1 MHITVQRKVRHCAR
15 FARKQLATA
24 AMGVACLLMDFT
36 VALLVTSDLY
46 YSLQPAFFV
55 CGSQV
60 LVLKAILKIP
70 KPSPFREATTSVCP
84 QVMSI
89 LHCTCLVCTSRG
101 DLSKDCYRQGNYG
114 NEVRI
119 LQIQGS
125 PHIVWKILMK
135 SGLMSQS
142 NAGATKDALV

>member
-1 MHITVQRKVRHCAR
+1 M
-15 FARKQLATA
+15 ATA
-24 AMGVACLLMDFT
+24 AMGVACWLMDFT
-36 VALLVTSDLY
+36 VSLLETSDLY
-46 YSLQPAFFV
+46 YSLQLAFFSW
-55 CGSQV
+55 GSQV
-60 LVLKAILKIP
+60 LALETYELPLKAILKIP
-70 KPSPFREATTSVCP
+70 KPSPFREATTSLCR

-125 PHIVWKILMK
+125 PHIVRKILMK

-142 NAGATKDALV
+142 NAGATKDTLV

>member
-1 MHITVQRKVRHCAR
+1 M
-15 FARKQLATA
+15 ATA
-24 AMGVACLLMDFT
+24 AMGVVCWLMDFT
-36 VALLVTSDLY
+36 VSLLETSDLY
-46 YSLQPAFFV
+46 YSLQLAFFSW
-55 CGSQV
+55 GSQV
-60 LVLKAILKIP
+60 LVLETYELPLKAILKIP
-70 KPSPFREATTSVCP
+70 KPSPFREATTSLCR

-119 LQIQGS
+119 LQILGS
-125 PHIVWKILMK
+125 PHIVWKMLMK

-142 NAGATKDALV
+142 NAGATKDTLV